1 MTRLSDKRGFTLLE
15 LLLALVMLT
24 IVLGAIYSTFF
35 LSHRAVTA
43 VDESLLRLQE
53 CRMFIDTL
61 AREID
66 SSIYLPGKTM
76 IGMKIEDR
84 DIYGKQTSRFTFT
97 ALSPLRPGLSQITY
111 YIENRDNNLVLLK
124 KMLNPYREE
133 SAQKSLATPVELIEG
148 VDSFTLEARNGTSWI
163 RTWDTAEIGK
173 VPDELR
179 VTITFKT
186 GERLLT
192 LYETMKPKI
201 GKSL

>member
-1 MTRLSDKRGFTLLE
+1 MTRLSNRQGFTLLE

-97 ALSPLRPGLSQITY
+97 SLSPLRPGLSQITY
-111 YIENRDNNLVLLK
+111 YIENQDNNLVLLK
-124 KMLNPYREE
+124 KMFNPYREE

-179 VTITFKT
+179 VTITFKV

-201 GKSL
+201 GKAL

>member
-1 MTRLSDKRGFTLLE
+1 MSRLSNKRGFTLLE

-35 LSHRAVTA
+35 LSHRAVTT
-43 VDESLLRLQE
+43 VDESLLKLQE

-61 AREID
+61 SSEID
-66 SSIYLPGKTM
+66 SSIYLPGNTM
-76 IGMKIEDR
+76 TGMKIEDR

-97 ALSPLRPGLSQITY
+97 ALSPVRPGLSQITY
-111 YIENRDNNLVLLK
+111 YIENQDNNLVLLK
-124 KMLNPYREE
+124 KMFYPYRAE
-133 SAQKSLATPVELIEG
+133 SQQKSLATPIELIEG

-163 RTWDTAEIGK
+163 KTWDTAATGK

-179 VTITFKT
+179 ITITFKI
-186 GERLLT
+186 GEKLLT

-201 GKSL
+201 GQML